1 MNLAVRDIR
10 HSLGRFVLTTIG
22 VGMLLMVVMG
32 MGGIYRGL
40 VDDALV
46 VTRGVGADLWVVQRD
61 TRGPFAEV
69 SRLPRSLVDRVAA
82 VPGVAD
88 AREFVFHT
96 IQREHPALPGEPEGK
111 PLRMGVLGLGW
122 PTDKGEGLPLIAGR
136 PLAQNHFEMIAD
148 ESLGLALGERLRLGK
163 DTYTVVGIT
172 RWLVASGGD
181 GIACF
186 TSRDAQAVQFDE
198 PGESVRLERQAR
210 RARAGEIDFGRTQP
224 GVLERASGPSRNLA
238 ALPGP
243 AISAVIARLL
253 PGADPAGVQR
263 SMSGWSDITTY
274 TRPQQEE
281 LLLKGSVDRARRQI
295 LLFRVLLTIISAVIM
310 ALIIYTLTLDKLH
323 PIALLK
329 LLGAP
334 NRTIVGLILQQSL
347 IMGVLAYG
355 VGWLI
360 GTRLFPLFP
369 RRVLVTNDDLLRV
382 AGIVLVISVLASLL
396 GIWKAMRVAPNE
408 AIG

>member
-10 HSLGRFVLTTIG
+10 HSPGRFLLTTIG

-46 VTRGVGADLWVVQRD
+46 VTRGVGAYLWVVQRD

-82 VPGVAD
+82 VPGVVD

-96 IQREHPALPGEPEGK
+96 IQREHRGR

-148 ESLGLALGERLRLGK
+148 ESLGLGLGEKLRLGK

-186 TSRDAQAVQFDE
+186 TSRDAQSIQFDE

-210 RARAGEIDFGRTQP
+210 RARADEIDFGRTQP
-224 GVLERASGPSRNLA
+224 AVLDLASGAAQNIP

-243 AISAVIARLL
+243 AISAVIARLM
-253 PGADPAGVQR
+253 PGADPGGVQR
-263 SMSGWSDITTY
+263 TMSGWSDVTTY
-274 TRPQQEE
+274 TGPQQEE

-329 LLGAP
+329 LIGAP
-334 NRTIVGLILQQSL
+334 TRVIVGLILQQSL

-355 VGWLI
+355 VGYLL

-369 RRVLVTNDDLLRV
+369 RRVLVTNDDLLRL
-382 AGIVLVISVLASLL
+382 AGIVLLISVVASLL

>member
-1 MNLAVRDIR
+1 MNLAIRDIR
-10 HSLGRFVLTTIG
+10 YSLGRFVLTTIG
-22 VGMLLMVVMG
+22 VGLLLMTVMG

-46 VTRGVGADLWVVQRD
+46 VTRSVGADLWVVQRD

-69 SRLPRSLVDRVAA
+69 SRLPRSMVDRVTA
-82 VPGVAD
+82 VPGVTD

-96 IQREHPALPGEPEGK
+96 VQREHRAK

-122 PTDKGEGLPLIAGR
+122 PNDKGEGLPLVAGR
-136 PLAQNHFEMIAD
+136 VLAQNHFEMIAD
-148 ESLGLALGERLRLGK
+148 ESLGLTLGERVRLGK
-163 DTYTVVGIT
+163 ETYVVVGLT
-172 RWLVASGGD
+172 RSMVSSGGD

-186 TSRDAQAVQFDE
+186 SSRDAQAIQFDE
-198 PGESVRLERQAR
+198 PGSSARLERQAR
-210 RARAGEIDFGRTQP
+210 RARASALDFGRTQP
-224 GVLERASGPSRNLA
+224 SVLERAAGSSAALA

-243 AISAVIARLL
+243 AVSAVIARLL
-253 PGADPAGVQR
+253 PGADPVAVLR
-263 SMSGWSDITTY
+263 TFEGWSDVTVY
-274 TRPQQEE
+274 SAQQQED

-295 LLFRVLLTIISAVIM
+295 LLFRVLLTMISAVIM

-329 LLGAP
+329 LIGAP
-334 NRTIVGLILQQSL
+334 NRVIVGLIMQQSL
-347 IMGVLAYG
+347 IMGALAYG
-355 VGWLI
+355 VGYLI
-360 GTRLFPLFP
+360 GQRLFPLFP
-369 RRVLVTNDDLLRV
+369 RRVLVTGEDLLHLG
-382 AGIVLVISVLASLL
+382 GIVLVISVLASLL

>member
-10 HSLGRFVLTTIG
+10 HSLGRFILTTIG

-46 VTRGVGADLWVVQRD
+46 VTRSVGADLWVVQRD

-82 VPGVAD
+82 VPGVTD

-96 IQREHPALPGEPEGK
+96 IQRERGGK

-122 PTDKGEGLPLIAGR
+122 PLDKGEGLPLVAGR
-136 PLAQNHFEMIAD
+136 ALGQAHFEMIAD

-186 TSRDAQAVQFDE
+186 TSRDAQAIQFDE

-210 RARAGEIDFGRTQP
+210 RGRAGEADIGRTQP
-224 GVLERASGPSRNLA
+224 GVLERASGLSGEIA
-238 ALPGP
+238 VLPGP
-243 AISAVIARLL
+243 AVSAVIARLA
-253 PGADPAGVQR
+253 PGAEAGAVQQV
-263 SMSGWSDITTY
+263 MSGWSDVTVY
-274 TRPQQEE
+274 TGAQQED
-281 LLLKGSVDRARRQI
+281 LLLRGSVDRARRQI
-295 LLFRVLLTIISAVIM
+295 QLFRVLLTLISAVIM

-323 PIALLK
+323 PLALLK
-329 LLGAP
+329 LIGAP
-334 NRTIVGLILQQSL
+334 NRTIIGLILQQAL
-347 IMGVLAYG
+347 IMGGLAFGVGYG
-355 VGWLI
+355 VGLK
-360 GTRLFPLFP
+360 LFPMFT

-382 AGIVLVISVLASLL
+382 AGIVLLISVFSSLL
-396 GIWKAMRVAPNE
+396 GIWKAMRVAPSE

>member
-1 MNLAVRDIR
+1 MNLAIRDIR
-10 HSLGRFVLTTIG
+10 HSLGRFILTTIG

-69 SRLPRSLVDRVAA
+69 SRLPRSVVDRVTA
-82 VPGVAD
+82 VPGVLE

-96 IQREHPALPGEPEGK
+96 IQRERNGV

-148 ESLGLALGERLRLGK
+148 ESLGLALGETLRLGK
-163 DTYTVVGIT
+163 DTYTVVGLT
-172 RWLVASGGD
+172 RWLVTSGGD

-186 TSRDAQAVQFDE
+186 TSRDAQAIQFDE

-210 RARAGEIDFGRTQP
+210 RGRASGVDFGRTQP
-224 GVLERASGPSRNLA
+224 SVLERASGLSGNIA

-243 AISAVIARLL
+243 AISAVIARLA
-253 PGADPAGVQR
+253 PGADASDVQR
-263 SMSGWSDITTY
+263 RMGGWGDVTTY
-274 TRPQQEE
+274 TRGQQED

-329 LLGAP
+329 LIGAP

-347 IMGVLAYG
+347 IMGALAYG
-355 VGWLI
+355 VGYVI
-360 GTRLFPLFP
+360 GLRLFPLFP
-369 RRVLVTNDDLLRV
+369 RRVLMTNDDLIRV
-382 AGIVLVISVLASLL
+382 AGIVLVISVFASLL

>member
-10 HSLGRFVLTTIG
+10 HSLGRFTLTTIG

-69 SRLPRSLVDRVAA
+69 SRLPRSLVDRVAT
-82 VPGVAD
+82 VPGVRD

-96 IQREHPALPGEPEGK
+96 IQREHRDK

-122 PTDKGEGLPLIAGR
+122 PSDKGQGLPLIAGR

-148 ESLGLALGERLRLGK
+148 ESLGLVLGEQLRLGK
-163 DTYTVVGIT
+163 DTYTVVGMT
-172 RWLVASGGD
+172 RWLVTSGGD

-186 TSRDAQAVQFDE
+186 TSRDAQAIQFDE

-210 RARAGEIDFGRTQP
+210 RDRASELDFGRTQP
-224 GVLERASGPSRNLA
+224 SVLERASGQSGNIA

-243 AISAVIARLL
+243 AISAVIARLA
-253 PGADPAGVQR
+253 PGADAGEVQR
-263 SMSGWSDITTY
+263 LMGGWSDVTTY
-274 TRPQQEE
+274 TRAQQED

-295 LLFRVLLTIISAVIM
+295 LLFRVLLTVISAVIM

-329 LLGAP
+329 LIGAP
-334 NRTIVGLILQQSL
+334 NRTIVALIMQQSL
-347 IMGVLAYG
+347 IMGALAFG
-355 VGWLI
+355 VGYVI
-360 GTRLFPLFP
+360 GVKLFPMFP

-382 AGIVLVISVLASLL
+382 AGIVLVISVFASLL

>member
-22 VGMLLMVVMG
+22 VGMLLMIVMG

-46 VTRGVGADLWVVQRD
+46 VTRGVGADLWIVQRD

-69 SRLPRSLVDRVAA
+69 SRLPRSVVDRVAA
-82 VPGVAD
+82 VPGVTD

-96 IQREHPALPGEPEGK
+96 IQREHRGQ

-136 PLAQNHFEMIAD
+136 PLAQNHFEVIAD
-148 ESLGLALGERLRLGK
+148 ATLGLGLGERLRLGK
-163 DTYTVVGIT
+163 ETYTVVGLT
-172 RWLVASGGD
+172 SGMVSSGGD
-181 GIACF
+181 GLACF
-186 TSRDAQAVQFDE
+186 TSRDAQAIQFNE
-198 PGESVRLERQAR
+198 PGESARLEREAR
-210 RARAGEIDFGRTQP
+210 RARASAIDFGRTQP
-224 GVLERASGPSRNLA
+224 GVLERASGPSRGLA

-243 AISAVIARLL
+243 AISAVIARLA
-253 PGADPAGVQR
+253 PGADADAVLR
-263 SMSGWSDITTY
+263 SLHGWSDVTVY
-274 TRPQQEE
+274 SGVQQED
-281 LLLKGSVDRARRQI
+281 LLLKGSVDRARRQL
-295 LLFRVLLTIISAVIM
+295 LLFRVLLTLISAVIM

-329 LLGAP
+329 LIGAP
-334 NRTIVGLILQQSL
+334 NRVIVGLIMQQSL
-347 IMGVLAYG
+347 IMGVLAFG
-355 VGWLI
+355 VGWLL
-360 GTRLFPLFP
+360 GQRLFPMFP
-369 RRVLVTNDDLLRV
+369 RRVILTGDDLLRL
-382 AGIVLVISVLASLL
+382 AGIVLAISIFASLL

>member
-22 VGMLLMVVMG
+22 VGMLLMIVMG

-46 VTRGVGADLWVVQRD
+46 VTRGVGADLWIVQRD

-69 SRLPRSLVDRVAA
+69 SRLPRSVVDRVAA
-82 VPGVAD
+82 VPGVTD

-96 IQREHPALPGEPEGK
+96 IQREHRGQ

-136 PLAQNHFEMIAD
+136 PLAQNHFEVIAD
-148 ESLGLALGERLRLGK
+148 ATLGLGLGERLRLGK
-163 DTYTVVGIT
+163 ETYTVVGLT
-172 RWLVASGGD
+172 SGMVSSGGD
-181 GIACF
+181 GLACF
-186 TSRDAQAVQFDE
+186 TSRDAQAIQFNE
-198 PGESVRLERQAR
+198 PGESVRLEREAR
-210 RARAGEIDFGRTQP
+210 RARAGAIDFGRTQP
-224 GVLERASGPSRNLA
+224 GVLERASGPSRGLA

-243 AISAVIARLL
+243 AISAVIARLA
-253 PGADPAGVQR
+253 PGADADAVLR
-263 SMSGWSDITTY
+263 SLHGWSDVTVY
-274 TRPQQEE
+274 SGVQQED
-281 LLLKGSVDRARRQI
+281 LLLKGSVDRARRQL
-295 LLFRVLLTIISAVIM
+295 LLFRVLLTLISAVIM

-329 LLGAP
+329 LIGAP
-334 NRTIVGLILQQSL
+334 NRVIVGLIMQQSI
-347 IMGVLAYG
+347 IMGVLAFG
-355 VGWLI
+355 VGWLL
-360 GTRLFPLFP
+360 GQRLFPMFP
-369 RRVLVTNDDLLRV
+369 RRVILTSDDLLRL
-382 AGIVLVISVLASLL
+382 AGIVLVISIFASLL

>member
-22 VGMLLMVVMG
+22 VGMLLMIVMG

-46 VTRGVGADLWVVQRD
+46 VTRGVGADLWIVQRD

-69 SRLPRSLVDRVAA
+69 SRLPRSVVDRVAA
-82 VPGVAD
+82 VPGVTD

-96 IQREHPALPGEPEGK
+96 IQREHRGQ

-136 PLAQNHFEMIAD
+136 PLAQNHFEVIAD
-148 ESLGLALGERLRLGK
+148 ATLGLGLGERLRLSK
-163 DTYTVVGIT
+163 ETYTVVGLT
-172 RWLVASGGD
+172 SGMVSSGGD
-181 GIACF
+181 GLACF
-186 TSRDAQAVQFDE
+186 TSRDAQAIQFNE
-198 PGESVRLERQAR
+198 PGESVRLEREAR
-210 RARAGEIDFGRTQP
+210 RARAGAIDFGRTQP
-224 GVLERASGPSRNLA
+224 GVLERASGPSRGLA

-243 AISAVIARLL
+243 AISAVIARLA
-253 PGADPAGVQR
+253 PGADADAVLR
-263 SMSGWSDITTY
+263 SLHGWSDVTVY
-274 TRPQQEE
+274 SGVQQED
-281 LLLKGSVDRARRQI
+281 LLLKGSVDRARRQL
-295 LLFRVLLTIISAVIM
+295 LLFRALLTLISAVIM

-329 LLGAP
+329 LIGAP
-334 NRTIVGLILQQSL
+334 NRVIVGLIMQQSL
-347 IMGVLAYG
+347 IMGVLAFG
-355 VGWLI
+355 VGWLL
-360 GTRLFPLFP
+360 GQRLFPMFP
-369 RRVLVTNDDLLRV
+369 RRVILTGDDLLRL
-382 AGIVLVISVLASLL
+382 AGIVLAISIFASLL

>member
-46 VTRGVGADLWVVQRD
+46 VTCSVGADLWVVQQS

-69 SRLPRSLVDRVAA
+69 SRLPRGVVDRVAA
-82 VPGVAD
+82 VPGVTG

-96 IQREHPALPGEPEGK
+96 IQRERRGK

-122 PTDKGEGLPLIAGR
+122 PTDKGEGLPLVAGR
-136 PLAQNHFEMIAD
+136 VLAQNHYEMIAD
-148 ESLGLALGERLRLGK
+148 ESLGLALGEQLRLGK
-163 DTYTVVGIT
+163 DTYTVVGLT
-172 RWLVASGGD
+172 SAMVSSGGD

-186 TSRDAQAVQFDE
+186 TSRDAQAIQFDE

-210 RARAGEIDFGRTQP
+210 RVRAGEIDFGRTQP
-224 GVLERASGPSRNLA
+224 SVLDRASGSSRA
-238 ALPGP
+238 IVALPGP
-243 AISAVIARLL
+243 AVSAVIARLM
-253 PGADPAGVQR
+253 PGTDPDAVLR
-263 SMSGWSDITTY
+263 TFEGWSDITVY
-274 TRPQQEE
+274 SAAQQED

-329 LLGAP
+329 LIGAP
-334 NRTIVGLILQQSL
+334 NHVIVGLIMQQSL
-347 IMGVLAYG
+347 IMGALAYG
-355 VGWLI
+355 VGYLI
-360 GTRLFPLFP
+360 GHRLFPLFP
-369 RRVLVTNDDLLRV
+369 RRVLVTGDDLLRLG
-382 AGIVLVISVLASLL
+382 AIVLVISVLASLL

>member
-10 HSLGRFVLTTIG
+10 HSLGRFILTTIG

-82 VPGVAD
+82 VPGVLD

-96 IQREHPALPGEPEGK
+96 IQREREGT

-122 PTDKGEGLPLIAGR
+122 PVDKGQGLPLIAGR
-136 PLAQNHFEMIAD
+136 PLAQSHFEMIAD
-148 ESLGLALGERLRLGK
+148 ESLGLSLGERIRLGK
-163 DTYTVVGIT
+163 DHYTVVGIT

-186 TSRDAQAVQFDE
+186 ASRDAQAIQFDD

-210 RARAGEIDFGRTQP
+210 RTRAGGVDFGRTQP
-224 GVLERASGPSRNLA
+224 SVLERASGLSANIA

-243 AISAVIARLL
+243 AISAVIARLA
-253 PGADPAGVQR
+253 PGFDAGEVQR
-263 SMSGWSDITTY
+263 LMGGWSDVTTY
-274 TRPQQEE
+274 TRVQQED

-329 LLGAP
+329 LIGAP
-334 NRTIVGLILQQSL
+334 NHTIIGLILQQSL
-347 IMGVLAYG
+347 IMGALAYG
-355 VGWLI
+355 VGWLLGQRI
-360 GTRLFPLFP
+360 FPVFP
-369 RRVLVTNDDLLRV
+369 RRVLVTGDDLLRL

>member
-10 HSLGRFVLTTIG
+10 HSIGRFALTTIG

-69 SRLPRSLVDRVAA
+69 SRLPRSVVDRVAA
-82 VPGVAD
+82 VPGVMD
-88 AREFVFHT
+88 ACEFVFHT
-96 IQREHPALPGEPEGK
+96 IQREHGGR

-122 PTDKGEGLPLIAGR
+122 PIDKGQGLPLIAGR
-136 PLAQNHFEMIAD
+136 PLAQNHYEMIAD
-148 ESLGLALGERLRLGK
+148 ESLGLTLGERIRLGK

-172 RWLVASGGD
+172 RWLVSSGGD

-186 TSRDAQAVQFDE
+186 TSRDAQSIQFDE
-198 PGESVRLERQAR
+198 PGESVRLERRAR
-210 RARAGEIDFGRTQP
+210 RNRADQVDFGRTQP
-224 GVLERASGPSRNLA
+224 SVLERASGLSGNIA

-243 AISAVIARLL
+243 AISAVIARLS
-253 PGADPAGVQR
+253 PGADAKEVQAII
-263 SMSGWSDITTY
+263 GAWGDVTTY
-274 TRPQQEE
+274 TKDQQEQ

-329 LLGAP
+329 LIGAP

-347 IMGVLAYG
+347 IMGALAFG
-355 VGWLI
+355 VGHLI
-360 GTRLFPLFP
+360 GLKLFPMFP

-382 AGIVLVISVLASLL
+382 AGIVLVISVFASLL

>member
-10 HSLGRFVLTTIG
+10 HSLGRFILTTIG

-82 VPGVAD
+82 VPGVTA
-88 AREFVFHT
+88 AREFVYHA
-96 IQREHPALPGEPEGK
+96 IQRERDGK
-111 PLRMGVLGLGW
+111 PLRMAVLGLGW
-122 PTDKGEGLPLIAGR
+122 PTDKGEGLPLVAGR
-136 PLAQNHFEMIAD
+136 PLAQNHFEMLAD
-148 ESLGLALGERLRLGK
+148 ESLGLALDEKLRLGK
-163 DTYTVVGIT
+163 ETYTVVGLT
-172 RWLVASGGD
+172 RAMISSGGD

-186 TSRDAQAVQFDE
+186 TSRDAQAIQFDE
-198 PGESVRLERQAR
+198 PGESMRLERQAR

-224 GVLERASGPSRNLA
+224 GVLERASGSSRGLA

-243 AISAVIARLL
+243 AVSAVIARLM
-253 PGADPAGVQR
+253 PGADADAVLQAVG
-263 SMSGWSDITTY
+263 GWSDVTIY
-274 TRPQQEE
+274 TGTQQED

-329 LLGAP
+329 LIGAP
-334 NRTIVGLILQQSL
+334 NHTIVGLILQQSL
-347 IMGVLAYG
+347 IMGAIAYG

-360 GTRLFPLFP
+360 GLQLFPLFP
-369 RRVLVTNDDLLRV
+369 RRVLVTNDDLLRL
-382 AGIVLVISVLASLL
+382 AGIVLVISVLGSLL

>member
-1 MNLAVRDIR
+1 MNLAIRDIR
-10 HSLGRFVLTTIG
+10 HSLGRFTLTTIG

-46 VTRGVGADLWVVQRD
+46 VTRGVGADLWIVQRD

-69 SRLPRSLVDRVAA
+69 SRLPRSVVDRVAA
-82 VPGVAD
+82 VPGVTG

-96 IQREHPALPGEPEGK
+96 IQREHRGQ

-148 ESLGLALGERLRLGK
+148 ETLGLARGAAPAGQGELHRGRDHPLDGDLR
-163 DTYTVVGIT
+163 
-172 RWLVASGGD
+172 GD
-181 GIACF
+181 GLASF
-186 TSRDAQAVQFDE
+186 TSRDAQAIQFDE
-198 PGESVRLERQAR
+198 PGEAARLEREAR
-210 RARAGEIDFGRTQP
+210 GARALAGSTSGGPQP
-224 GVLERASGPSRNLA
+224 AVLERAAGPRPPRSPR
-238 ALPGP
+238 LPGP
-243 AISAVIARLL
+243 AISAVIARLA
-253 PGADPAGVQR
+253 PGADTAAVLR
-263 SMSGWSDITTY
+263 TLRGWSDVAVY
-274 TRPQQEE
+274 AAAEQED

-329 LLGAP
+329 LIGAP
-334 NRTIVGLILQQSL
+334 NHTIIGLILQQSL
-347 IMGVLAYG
+347 IMGALAYG
-355 VGWLI
+355 VGYVI
-360 GTRLFPLFP
+360 GHRLFPTSP
-369 RRVLVTNDDLLRV
+369 
-382 AGIVLVISVLASLL
+382 G
-396 GIWKAMRVAPNE
+396 GCW
-408 AIG
+408 

>member
-10 HSLGRFVLTTIG
+10 HNIGRFVLTTIG

-32 MGGIYRGL
+32 MGGIYQGL

-69 SRLPRSLVDRVAA
+69 SRLPRSVVDRVTT
-82 VPGVAD
+82 VPGVLD

-96 IQREHPALPGEPEGK
+96 IQRERWGK
-111 PLRMGVLGLGW
+111 PLRIGVLGLGW

-148 ESLGLALGERLRLGK
+148 ESLGLALGEHLRLGK

-172 RWLVASGGD
+172 RWLVSSGGD

-186 TSRDAQAVQFDE
+186 TSRDAQAIQFDE

-210 RARAGEIDFGRTQP
+210 RGRASEIDFGRTQP
-224 GVLERASGPSRNLA
+224 SVLERAEGSSRNVV
-238 ALPGP
+238 ALPAP
-243 AISAVIARLL
+243 AVSAVIARLA
-253 PGADPAGVQR
+253 PGADAHTVQGI
-263 SMSGWSDITTY
+263 MDGWGDVTTY
-274 TRPQQEE
+274 TRNQQEE

-323 PIALLK
+323 TIALLK
-329 LLGAP
+329 LIGAP
-334 NRTIVGLILQQSL
+334 NQTIIGMILQQSL
-347 IMGVLAYG
+347 IMGGLALA
-355 VGWLI
+355 VGYVI
-360 GTRLFPLFP
+360 GLRLFPLFP

-382 AGIVLVISVLASLL
+382 AGIVLVISVFASLL

>member
-10 HSLGRFVLTTIG
+10 HNLGRFILTTIG

-69 SRLPRSLVDRVAA
+69 SRLPRSVVDRVAA
-82 VPGVAD
+82 VPGVTD

-96 IQREHPALPGEPEGK
+96 IQRERRGQ
-111 PLRMGVLGLGW
+111 PLRIGVLGLGW
-122 PTDKGEGLPLIAGR
+122 PTDKGEGLPLVAGR
-136 PLAQNHFEMIAD
+136 VLAQNHYEMIAD
-148 ESLGLALGERLRLGK
+148 ESLGLALGEHVPLGK
-163 DTYTVVGIT
+163 DTYTVVGLT
-172 RWLVASGGD
+172 RAMVSSGGD
-181 GIACF
+181 GVACF
-186 TSRDAQAVQFDE
+186 TSRDAQAIQFDE
-198 PGESVRLERQAR
+198 PGESARLERQAR
-210 RARAGEIDFGRTQP
+210 RARADDVDLGRTQP
-224 GVLERASGPSRNLA
+224 SVLARAAGASRA
-238 ALPGP
+238 IVALPGP
-243 AISAVIARLL
+243 AVSAVIARLM
-253 PGADPAGVQR
+253 PGADVDAVVAAFG
-263 SMSGWSDITTY
+263 GWSDVTVY
-274 TRPQQEE
+274 SAAQQED

-295 LLFRVLLTIISAVIM
+295 LLFRVLLTAISAVIM

-329 LLGAP
+329 LIGAP
-334 NRTIVGLILQQSL
+334 NRVIGGLILQQSL
-347 IMGVLAYG
+347 IMGALAYG
-355 VGWLI
+355 VGYVM
-360 GTRLFPLFP
+360 GQRLFPLFP
-369 RRVLVTNDDLLRV
+369 RRVLVTPDDLLRLG
-382 AGIVLVISVLASLL
+382 GIVFVISVLASLL

>member
-10 HSLGRFVLTTIG
+10 HNIGRFILTTIG

-69 SRLPRSLVDRVAA
+69 SRLPRNVVDRVTA
-82 VPGVAD
+82 VPGMVD
-88 AREFVFHT
+88 AREFVYHT
-96 IQREHPALPGEPEGK
+96 IQREHDGK
-111 PLRMGVLGLGW
+111 VLRMAVLGLGW
-122 PTDKGEGLPLIAGR
+122 PNDKGEGLPIVAGR
-136 PLAQNHFEMIAD
+136 PLAQNHYEMIAD
-148 ESLGLALGERLRLGK
+148 ETLGLRLHEKLRLGK
-163 DTYTVVGIT
+163 DTYVVVGIT
-172 RWLVASGGD
+172 RWMVSSGGD

-186 TSRDAQAVQFDE
+186 TSRDAQAIQFDE

-210 RARAGEIDFGRTQP
+210 QARAGGVDLGRTQP
-224 GVLERASGPSRNLA
+224 AVLARASGPSGKIVV
-238 ALPGP
+238 LPGP
-243 AISAVIARLL
+243 AISAVIARLA
-253 PGADPAGVQR
+253 PGADLDAVQQV
-263 SMSGWSDITTY
+263 MDGWSDVSSY
-274 TRPQQEE
+274 TGAEQEE

-329 LLGAP
+329 LIGAP

-347 IMGVLAYG
+347 IMGTLAYG
-355 VGWLI
+355 VGYVI
-360 GTRLFPLFP
+360 GLRLFPMFP

-382 AGIVLVISVLASLL
+382 AGIVFVISVLASLL

>member
-1 MNLAVRDIR
+1 MNLAIRDIR
-10 HSLGRFVLTTIG
+10 HSMGRFILTTIG

-82 VPGVAD
+82 VPGVLD

-96 IQREHPALPGEPEGK
+96 IQREHAGK

-122 PTDKGEGLPLIAGR
+122 PIDKGQGLPLIAGR

-148 ESLGLALGERLRLGK
+148 ESLGLALGESLRLGK
-163 DTYTVVGIT
+163 DSYTVVGIT
-172 RWLVASGGD
+172 RWLVATGGD

-186 TSRDAQAVQFDE
+186 TSRDAQSIQFDE

-210 RARAGEIDFGRTQP
+210 RSRADQIDFGRTQP
-224 GVLERASGPSRNLA
+224 SVLARASGPSGNIA

-243 AISAVIARLL
+243 SISAVIARLT
-253 PGADPAGVQR
+253 PGADASAVQEVT
-263 SMSGWSDITTY
+263 SGWGDVTTY
-274 TRPQQEE
+274 TRGQQEE

-329 LLGAP
+329 LIGAP
-334 NRTIVGLILQQSL
+334 NHTIVGLILQQSL
-347 IMGVLAYG
+347 IMGGLAFG
-355 VGWLI
+355 VAYLI
-360 GTRLFPLFP
+360 GLKLFPAFP
-369 RRVLVTNDDLLRV
+369 RRVLVTNADLLRV

>member
-10 HSLGRFVLTTIG
+10 HSLGRFILTTIG
-22 VGMLLMVVMG
+22 VGMLLMVVLG

-69 SRLPRSLVDRVAA
+69 SRLPRNIVDRVAA
-82 VPGVAD
+82 VPGVQD

-96 IQREHPALPGEPEGK
+96 IQREYNGK

-122 PTDKGEGLPLIAGR
+122 PTDRGQNLPLIAGR

-148 ESLGLALGERLRLGK
+148 ESLGLALHERITLGK

-172 RWLVASGGD
+172 RWLVSSGGD
-181 GIACF
+181 GIASF
-186 TSRDAQAVQFDE
+186 TSRDAQAIQFDE

-210 RARAGEIDFGRTQP
+210 RARAEAVDFGRTQSS
-224 GVLERASGPSRNLA
+224 VLERALGSSASIP

-243 AISAVIARLL
+243 AVSAVIARLM
-253 PGADPAGVQR
+253 PGTQADAVTRTIEGWADVTVYTA
-263 SMSGWSDITTY
+263 SG
-274 TRPQQEE
+274 QED

-295 LLFRVLLTIISAVIM
+295 LLFRVLLTIISAIIM
-310 ALIIYTLTLDKLH
+310 ALIIYTLTLDKMH

-329 LLGAP
+329 LIGAP
-334 NRTIVGLILQQSL
+334 NRVIIGLILQQSL
-347 IMGVLAYG
+347 IMGALAYAVAYILG
-355 VGWLI
+355 R
-360 GTRLFPLFP
+360 RLFPLFP
-369 RRVLVTNDDLLRV
+369 RRVLVTNDDLVRV
-382 AGIVLVISVLASLL
+382 AAIVLVISVFASLL
-396 GIWKAMRVAPNE
+396 GIWKAMRVAPAE

>member
-22 VGMLLMVVMG
+22 VGMLLMIVMG

-46 VTRGVGADLWVVQRD
+46 VTRGVGADLWIVQRD

-69 SRLPRSLVDRVAA
+69 SRLPRSVVDRVAA
-82 VPGVAD
+82 VPGVTD

-96 IQREHPALPGEPEGK
+96 IQREHRGQ

-136 PLAQNHFEMIAD
+136 PLAQNHFEVIAD
-148 ESLGLALGERLRLGK
+148 ATLGLGLGERLRLGK
-163 DTYTVVGIT
+163 ETYTVVGLT
-172 RWLVASGGD
+172 SGMVSSGGD
-181 GIACF
+181 GLACF
-186 TSRDAQAVQFDE
+186 TSRDAQAIQFNE
-198 PGESVRLERQAR
+198 PGESVRLEREAR
-210 RARAGEIDFGRTQP
+210 RARAGAIDFGRTQP
-224 GVLERASGPSRNLA
+224 GVLERASGPSRGLA

-243 AISAVIARLL
+243 AISAVIVRLA
-253 PGADPAGVQR
+253 PGADADAVLR
-263 SMSGWSDITTY
+263 SLHGWSDVTVY
-274 TRPQQEE
+274 SGVQQED
-281 LLLKGSVDRARRQI
+281 LLLKGSVDRARRQL
-295 LLFRVLLTIISAVIM
+295 LLFRALLTLISAVIM

-329 LLGAP
+329 LIGAP
-334 NRTIVGLILQQSL
+334 NRVIVGLIMQQSL
-347 IMGVLAYG
+347 IMGVLAFG
-355 VGWLI
+355 VGWLL
-360 GTRLFPLFP
+360 GQRLFPMFP
-369 RRVLVTNDDLLRV
+369 RRVILTGDDLLRL
-382 AGIVLVISVLASLL
+382 AGIVLAISILPSLL

>member
-22 VGMLLMVVMG
+22 VGMLLMIVMG
-32 MGGIYRGL
+32 MGGIYRGV

-46 VTRGVGADLWVVQRD
+46 VTRSVGADLWIVQRD

-69 SRLPRSLVDRVAA
+69 SRLPRNMVDRVAA
-82 VPGVAD
+82 VPGVTD

-96 IQREHPALPGEPEGK
+96 VQREHRGK

-122 PTDKGEGLPLIAGR
+122 PNDKGEGLPLVAGR
-136 PLAQNHFEMIAD
+136 VLAQNHYEMIAD
-148 ESLGLALGERLRLGK
+148 ESLGLGLGERLRLGK
-163 DTYTVVGIT
+163 ESYTVVGLT
-172 RWLVASGGD
+172 RLMVSSSGD

-186 TSRDAQAVQFDE
+186 TSRDAQAIQFDE
-198 PGESVRLERQAR
+198 PGESTRLERQAR

-224 GVLERASGPSRNLA
+224 SVLERASGSSRA
-238 ALPGP
+238 IPALPGP
-243 AISAVIARLL
+243 AVSAVIARLM
-253 PGADPAGVQR
+253 PGADPDAVLR
-263 SMSGWSDITTY
+263 TFEGWSDVTVY
-274 TRPQQEE
+274 SAAQQEA
-281 LLLKGSVDRARRQI
+281 LLLRSVDRQRRQ
-295 LLFRVLLTIISAVIM
+295 LQLFRVLLTIISAVIM

-329 LLGAP
+329 LIGAP
-334 NRTIVGLILQQSL
+334 NRVIVGLIMQQSL
-347 IMGVLAYG
+347 IMGALAYG
-355 VGWLI
+355 VGYLI
-360 GTRLFPLFP
+360 GQRLFPLFP
-369 RRVLVTNDDLLRV
+369 RRVLVTGDDLLRLG
-382 AGIVLVISVLASLL
+382 AIVLVISVLASLL

>member
-10 HSLGRFVLTTIG
+10 HSLGRFTLTTIG
-22 VGMLLMVVMG
+22 VGMLLMVVLG

-46 VTRGVGADLWVVQRD
+46 VARGVGADLWVVQRD

-69 SRLPRSLVDRVAA
+69 SRLPRSLVDRVAT
-82 VPGVAD
+82 VPGVLD

-96 IQREHPALPGEPEGK
+96 IQREREGK

-122 PTDKGEGLPLIAGR
+122 PVDRGQGLPLIAGR
-136 PLAQNHFEMIAD
+136 PLAQNHFEMVAD
-148 ESLGLALGERLRLGK
+148 ESLGLPLGARLRLGK
-163 DTYTVVGIT
+163 DTYTVVGLT
-172 RWLVASGGD
+172 RWLVSSGGD
-181 GIACF
+181 GIACV
-186 TSRDAQAVQFDE
+186 TSRDAQAIQFDE

-210 RARAGEIDFGRTQP
+210 RNRADQIDFGRTRP
-224 GVLERASGPSRNLA
+224 AVLERASGLSRNIA

-243 AISAVIARLL
+243 AVSAVIARLA
-253 PGADPAGVQR
+253 PGADAGEVQR
-263 SMSGWSDITTY
+263 LMAGWGDVTTY
-274 TRPQQEE
+274 TRAQQEE

-295 LLFRVLLTIISAVIM
+295 LLFRVLLTLISAVIM

-329 LLGAP
+329 LIGAP

-347 IMGVLAYG
+347 IMGGLALG
-355 VGWLI
+355 VGYLI
-360 GTRLFPLFP
+360 GLKLFPMFP
-369 RRVLVTNDDLLRV
+369 RRVLVTGDDLLRV